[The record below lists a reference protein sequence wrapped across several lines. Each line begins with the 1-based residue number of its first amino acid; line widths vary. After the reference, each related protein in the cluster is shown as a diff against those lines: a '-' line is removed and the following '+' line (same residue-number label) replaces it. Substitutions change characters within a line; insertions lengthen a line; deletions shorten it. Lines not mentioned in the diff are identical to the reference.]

1 MAEREEITGGSDAN
15 RQLNKR
21 LEKASQDKNEAEARM
36 SQYYQKMKEYQDE
49 ADKLRLHVRCFMNIL
64 SIHS

>member
-15 RQLNKR
+15 RLLNKR
-21 LEKASQDKNEAEARM
+21 LEQASQAKHEAEAKM

-49 ADKLRLHVRCFMNIL
+49 SDKLRLHVC
-64 SIHS
+64 